1 MKYTTKFRRYLATA
15 ALCAG
20 ATLGFGSGVLRADAA
35 WLYVADASG
44 TDNAWDY
51 YYIYTLGD
59 KAGQSTRNQQVNK
72 MKMDRKHSKDA
83 STAKKARFEGT
94 VDGFR
99 RVNLRTRDGKSEQ
112 HSFVKVRLKNN
123 ESRVISLGT
132 RLDPAKLDL
141 GKGDRIRVSG
151 DIGKVD
157 GRNVLIADRIK
168 TSNREVFRIKD
179 RNQPPAGMASR
190 AAVDGKLRGFRKVSL
205 GGARDQNLLV
215 RLQLRDGR
223 SRIVDL
229 GKNTNLSDL
238 NLDQGDRVKVMGE
251 RRSINGRPVIV
262 AKSIRVEGEK
272 TRVRG
277 RSQQGDLQASRAGW

>member
-1 MKYTTKFRRYLATA
+1 M
-15 ALCAG
+15 
-20 ATLGFGSGVLRADAA
+20 
-35 WLYVADASG
+35 
-44 TDNAWDY
+44 
-51 YYIYTLGD
+51 
-59 KAGQSTRNQQVNK
+59 
-72 MKMDRKHSKDA
+72 
-83 STAKKARFEGT
+83 
-94 VDGFR
+94 
-99 RVNLRTRDGKSEQ
+99 
-112 HSFVKVRLKNN
+112 
-123 ESRVISLGT
+123 
-132 RLDPAKLDL
+132 
-141 GKGDRIRVSG
+141 
-151 DIGKVD
+151 D
-157 GRNVLIADRIK
+157 GRNVLIADRIN

-238 NLDQGDRVKVMGE
+238 NLD
-251 RRSINGRPVIV
+251 
-262 AKSIRVEGEK
+262 RVEGEK